1 MCEALCEVACTG
13 QLRVHEAEPPQKR
26 KVRRR
31 EVGARLRAAD
41 SKQEGGLGFK
51 LGRLNFRAW
60 ALSQPLPNYASR

>member
-1 MCEALCEVACTG
+1 M
-13 QLRVHEAEPPQKR
+13 
-26 KVRRR
+26 
-31 EVGARLRAAD
+31 GARLRAAD